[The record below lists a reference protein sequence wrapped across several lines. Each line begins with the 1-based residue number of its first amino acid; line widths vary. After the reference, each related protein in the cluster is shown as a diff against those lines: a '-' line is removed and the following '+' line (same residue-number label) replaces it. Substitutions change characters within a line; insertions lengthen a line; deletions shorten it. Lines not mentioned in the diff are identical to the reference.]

1 MSTYLTKDLLTLED
15 ENNPSGSQADLIYP
29 TTIIDQVFDNASNSN
44 KSLRTI
50 LEEIRQ
56 EIITGGQVA
65 ITFPVTSVNDQMG
78 DVVITKEG
86 LGLGNVD
93 NTRDYEKPFSD
104 LQRAGVMDILEHYE
118 FHVDLTDLYNHIA
131 ATNNPHGVT
140 FDQINTNNIVGDYI
154 ENYINNHNHSN
165 DCHSDIRTSIHNTN
179 ERINEITSY
188 VDNKCTNVITL
199 TNIHYTDPSAHVEL
213 FEEKE
218 DISNKII
225 EITDELKEDTV
236 KYTSPR
242 AVVDYVSQQM
252 DVVRDEIP
260 KMDNWLED
268 VGVVSSRMMMPA
280 PEAKYIHTLYFI
292 RNNNQQIC
300 EIAVCKKN
308 PNGRY
313 GWQYH
318 EFLPNY
324 KYDNT
329 YFNNISGEIT
339 LNTDPI
345 AHEIVNNEEIVNF
358 LRNAVTSASLQDYY
372 TKNEIDSM
380 HHVDA
385 ITIVPGTDNGSIRYY
400 INNDQS
406 TMSDNIMINGLNRL
420 AFLDRVTENE
430 IRDQSVDTN
439 HIVDGAIE
447 NRHIANHVVDSR
459 TIKCTYNS
467 ILGNFSDHTGK
478 SAEDVSLET
487 LAELLYPKL
496 KEIEERNQ
504 SSP

>member
-15 ENNPSGSQADLIYP
+15 ENNPSGSQADLVYP
-29 TTIIDQVFDNASNSN
+29 STIIDQIFDNKSNN
-44 KSLRTI
+44 KKSLRTI
-50 LEEIRQ
+50 LEELDQ
-56 EIITGGQVA
+56 KIITGGQVA

-86 LGLGNVD
+86 LGLDKVD

-140 FDQINTNNIVGDYI
+140 FDQINVNNIVGNYI
-154 ENYINNHNHSN
+154 ENFINNHNHSN
-165 DCHSDIRTSIHNTN
+165 DSHSDIRSSITDTN
-179 ERINEITSY
+179 ERVDQMRMY
-188 VDNKCTNVITL
+188 VDNKCTNVITSSNL
-199 TNIHYTDPSAHVEL
+199 HYTDPAAHVDL

-218 DISNKII
+218 DVANKII
-225 EITDELKEDTV
+225 EITNNLKEDTN

-242 AVVDYVSQQM
+242 AVVDYVATEV
-252 DVVRDEIP
+252 DKVRDEIP
-260 KMDNWLED
+260 KMDNWIED
-268 VGVVSSRMMMPA
+268 VAIVNSRINMPY
-280 PEAKYIHTLYFI
+280 PSGNLIHTLYFI
-292 RNNNQQIC
+292 RNNNREVC

-308 PNGRY
+308 PNGTY
-313 GWQYH
+313 GWDYH

-324 KYDNT
+324 KYDQT
-329 YFNNISGEIT
+329 YFT
-339 LNTDPI
+339 NTNGTIGINPNPI
-345 AHEIVNNEEIVNF
+345 VNELINNEEIVNF
-358 LRNAVTSASLQDYY
+358 LRTAISDDSLQDYY

-380 HHVDA
+380 HHIDA

-459 TIKCTYNS
+459 TIKCAYNT

-504 SSP
+504 TSP